1 MRPETGKTEATASE
15 VAGVLEAEAEAEV
28 MMTVGTVERTSENV
42 TDEALTMILGVGV
55 VVAVVV
61 VAEATVLIEADMVGT
76 VLTRVRLIPLAA
88 AITKRQTRQLL
99 ITNLLPDLVVRRYV
113 SVILACVRQTLIRRS
128 QLMIAWNKLDG
139 YSSCWLP

>member
-15 VAGVLEAEAEAEV
+15 VAGVLEAEAVAEV

-88 AITKRQTRQLL
+88 AIMKRQTRQLL

-128 QLMIAWNKLDG
+128 QLMIAWNKPDG